1 MLIPTIAILGAL
13 IPTGLYVLFVWW
25 LDRYEKE
32 PFWLLA
38 FAFLWGA
45 IPATTLS
52 ALLEYITDSA
62 IQNLGGQGL
71 AGTLVSAGI
80 GAPVIEESAKG
91 LALLLLVLLFP
102 REVDDELDGIV
113 YGALIGF
120 GFAFSENSI
129 AYFYPILQQQ
139 GIEVGLLNILL
150 RSVVF
155 GFNHALW
162 TAIVGAAVAYAHM
175 TPGRARRVLVPLGGW
190 LLAVSLHAVHNA
202 AATLADRTF
211 FLTLGISA
219 VVGWSGVF
227 LLLGVVVHSLQ
238 RESRW
243 LERGLFDEVR
253 SGALSVEEYAILR
266 SASRRLWVR
275 AGALSRGGPP
285 AYRAVGR
292 YFQCATEL
300 AFRKCRQASPRA
312 EKEAMAE
319 IEQLRRRL
327 GSLRPESLPWL

>member
-1 MLIPTIAILGAL
+1 MLIPIVAILGAL
-13 IPTGLYVLFVWW
+13 IPTILYVLFVWW

-32 PFWLLA
+32 PLWLLA

-45 IPATTLS
+45 IPATILS
-52 ALLEYITDSA
+52 VLLEYI
-62 IQNLGGQGL
+62 IVIPIYQLGGQGL
-71 AGTLVSAGI
+71 AGTLASASI

-91 LALLLLVLLFP
+91 LALILLVLVFP

-120 GFAFSENSI
+120 GFALTENSV
-129 AYFYPILQQQ
+129 AYFSPILQEE
-139 GIEVGLLNILL
+139 GIGVGLLNIFL
-150 RSVVF
+150 RTVVF

-162 TAIVGAAVAYAHM
+162 TAIVGASVGYARISR
-175 TPGRARRVLVPLGGW
+175 GWARRVLVPVGGW
-190 LLAVSLHAVHNA
+190 LLAVSLHSIHNT

-211 FLTLGISA
+211 CLTLGISA
-219 VVGWSGVF
+219 VIGWSGVF
-227 LLLGVVVHSLQ
+227 LLLGLAVLVLR

-243 LERGLFDEVR
+243 MARGLFDEVR
-253 SGALSVEEYAILR
+253 RGALSVEEYDILC
-266 SASRRLWVR
+266 SSSRRLRVR

-300 AFRKCRQASPRA
+300 AFKKRHQTSLRDESADGV
-312 EKEAMAE
+312 E
-319 IEQLRRRL
+319 IQRLRRQL
-327 GSLRPESLPWL
+327 DSLRSEALPWL